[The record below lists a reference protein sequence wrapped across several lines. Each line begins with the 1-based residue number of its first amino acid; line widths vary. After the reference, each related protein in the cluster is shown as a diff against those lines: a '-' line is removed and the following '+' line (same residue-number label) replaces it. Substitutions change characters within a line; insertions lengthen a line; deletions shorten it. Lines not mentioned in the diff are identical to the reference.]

1 MGSIPISSTSTKIA
15 FGAEIRQYV
24 SIFRS
29 RRVGHVLVDLGGR
42 FSGMSET
49 EDYVA
54 LTRLQSAYADV
65 ISRRAWSELDPLFM
79 PQALV
84 RIDTVTREAFELV
97 GPAALGEFI
106 STAVQRF
113 EFFEFVI
120 LNSRCSLYTDG
131 QADKAAARIF
141 MCEVR
146 RDVDTGDWSTAYGV
160 YHDRYQRVDGT
171 WLFERRDYQSLTRT
185 DGPVFPFPH
194 HLGID

>member
-1 MGSIPISSTSTKIA
+1 MTELYENIA
-15 FGAEIRQYV
+15 SGAENRQYV

-29 RRVGHVLVDLGGR
+29 RRVGPLSVDLGGR
-42 FSGMSET
+42 FSDVSET

-65 ISRRAWSELDPLFM
+65 ISRRAWAELDALFV
-79 PQALV
+79 PQATV

-97 GPAALGEFI
+97 GAAELGEFI

-146 RDVDTGDWSTAYGV
+146 RDVGTGDWSTAYGV